1 MNLKK
6 ITLLA
11 AYTLFGVSAVSA
23 QDTMDDQAADNQ
35 QDFNRWSIE
44 LEAGV
49 HKPTRAFAPGYY
61 TNSPSFGQGGLG
73 VRYMITN
80 RFGLKLD
87 GGYQSIE
94 SDDESLEFKSRII
107 RTSLQGVVNAGD
119 IMNFREWT
127 NTINV
132 LFHGGLGY
140 SVLKAEEPFEQ
151 DNDQMLNL
159 MAGITPQVKL
169 SDHFVITGD
178 VSAIGNIRQSYTYD
192 GTMRNDIPGVDGF
205 MVNASLGLTVYL
217 GSAEKHA
224 DWYNQESKLEEE
236 VETLQNRLD
245 EMESDMQDTDKDGVP
260 NYLDRE
266 PNTMNGVAV
275 DSKGVAVDKNGNGV
289 PDEIEDSLDK
299 RYAKSGANNTVKGAD
314 SGTIRKLIDE
324 GYVNVYFQ
332 FNSTEPEPYSLQS
345 VNYLVKY
352 MMENEDAEA
361 ELIGY
366 ADEIGDPTY
375 NKNLSERRAKKVHDI
390 LIAAGVD
397 ESRLSYTGNGEDNSV
412 DKSSN
417 GARQLVRRVT
427 FKLK

>member
-6 ITLLA
+6 ITLLTA
-11 AYTLFGVSAVSA
+11 CSLFGITAVSA
-23 QDTMDDQAADNQ
+23 QDNMDDMKNSGN
-35 QDFNRWSIE
+35 DFNRWSIE

-49 HKPTRAFAPGYY
+49 HKPTRAFADGYY
-61 TNSPSFGQGGLG
+61 TNTPSFGQGGLG

-94 SDDESLEFKSRII
+94 SDENSLDFKSRII

-119 IMNFREWT
+119 IMNFREWS

-151 DNDQMLNL
+151 GNDQMLNL
-159 MAGITPQVKL
+159 IAGITPQVKL
-169 SDHFVITGD
+169 SDHFVLTGD
-178 VSAIGNIRQSYTYD
+178 ISAIGNIRQSYTYD
-192 GTMRNDIPGVDGF
+192 GTMRNNIRGVDGF
-205 MVNASLGLTVYL
+205 LVNASIGLTVYL
-217 GSAEKHA
+217 GGAEKHA
-224 DWYNQESKLEEE
+224 DWYNKREDKLGEK
-236 VETLQNRLD
+236 VDSLRQRLA
-245 EMESDMQDTDKDGVP
+245 EIENNMQDTDKDGVP
-260 NYLDRE
+260 DYLDRE

-289 PDEIEDSLDK
+289 PDEIEDSLDQ
-299 RYAKSGANNTVKGAD
+299 RYAKSGDNTINGSDA
-314 SGTIRKLIDE
+314 GTIKKLIND
-324 GYVNVYFQ
+324 GYVNVYFK
-332 FNSTEPEPYSLQS
+332 FNSTEPETSSLQS

-352 MMENEDAEA
+352 MNEHDNAQA

-390 LIAAGVD
+390 LIASGVD
-397 ESRLSYTGNGEDNSV
+397 ESRLSYTGSGEDNSV
-412 DKSSN
+412 DKSSG